1 MATLN
6 IFNPIDFHIFQ
17 KGNNYRLY
25 SKVPVKYLEFML
37 RLCSFDV
44 WLHKQEP
51 PSIQAICVQLAK
63 TEFCHRFFSQK
74 S

>member
-25 SKVPVKYLEFML
+25 SKVPVKYLEFHVKTLFL
-37 RLCSFDV
+37 RCLV
-44 WLHKQEP
+44 A
-51 PSIQAICVQLAK
+51 QAG
-63 TEFCHRFFSQK
+63 TSQYTGYMRATC
-74 S
+74 